1 MALDRLS
8 DIENV
13 LRQMRAVAD
22 AASGGASTRAAQPA
36 ASGGFA
42 AELQKS
48 LAHVSDM
55 QRGAD
60 AQARAFELGAPGVSL
75 NNVMIDMQKANI
87 AFQTT
92 IQVRNRMVAAY
103 QEIASMAV

>member
-22 AASGGASTRAAQPA
+22 MAAGGGAAAAQPA
-36 ASGGFA
+36 AGGGFA

-48 LAHVSDM
+48 LARVSDM
-55 QRGAD
+55 QHSAD

>member
-22 AASGGASTRAAQPA
+22 VAAGGAAAAQPA
-36 ASGGFA
+36 AGGGFA

-48 LAHVSDM
+48 LARVSGM
-55 QRGAD
+55 QHSAD